1 MNDSSAERPWPV
13 SRISDLVKGYIERLG
28 AVWLEGQV
36 VQFNR
41 RAGMAF
47 GVLRDTAQN
56 VSIDIA
62 VPAAALVGLE
72 LAEGARVV
80 VNGKFEFWTKQGR
93 LSFKIR
99 EIRLAGEGQLLAQL
113 EQLKRKLAAEGLF
126 ALDRRRPLP
135 FAPALIGLICGRDSK
150 AEHDVV
156 EVATRRWPAARF
168 AIRNTAV
175 QGPTAAAQVAQAL
188 AELDAD
194 PAVAVIV
201 IARGG
206 GSLEDL
212 MPFSD
217 ESLVRAVAAATTPV
231 VSAIGHE
238 PDAPLL
244 DLVADFRAAT
254 PTDAGKRIVPDWQD
268 ESALVDDAAAR
279 LRRFVVTRVEREW
292 ESLTAFRTRPSLSDP
307 TWIVAN
313 RAQEVA
319 SLVTDG
325 RRGIGQRLSAA
336 ESERAGLAGRLL
348 ALSPQ
353 GTLDRGYALVTK
365 AGKLVT
371 DPAQVASGDRLR
383 IRVAAGAFGATARAS
398 TAKAGTPK
406 EPAGARARTAG
417 RPRQAA
423 SRTAKAQ
430 ARTPKEPAA
439 AEARTAGRLAEGTGP
454 VKTPGR
460 AGAAASRTTKARPA
474 EDGSLGLNP

>member
-1 MNDSSAERPWPV
+1 MNDSSPETPWPV
-13 SRISDLVKGYIERLG
+13 SRVSDLVKGYVERLG
-28 AVWLEGQV
+28 AVWVEGQV

-56 VSIDIA
+56 VSIDIS
-62 VPAAALVGLE
+62 VPASALVGLE

-93 LSFKIR
+93 LSFKVR
-99 EIRLAGEGQLLAQL
+99 EVRLAGEGQLLAQL
-113 EQLKRKLAAEGLF
+113 ERLKRKLAAEGLF
-126 ALDRRRPLP
+126 ALERKRPLP

-168 AIRNTAV
+168 LVKNTAV
-175 QGPTAAAQVAQAL
+175 QGLTAAAQVTAAL

-194 PAVAVIV
+194 QSVEVIV

-212 MPFSD
+212 LPFSD
-217 ESLVRAVAAATTPV
+217 EALIRAVAAASTPV

-238 PDAPLL
+238 PDSPLL

-254 PTDAGKRIVPDWQD
+254 PTDAGKRIVPDWAD
-268 ESALVDDAAAR
+268 ESALVRGAAER
-279 LRRFVVTRVEREW
+279 LERILAVRLDREL
-292 ESLTAFRTRPSLSDP
+292 ETLAALRTRPALKDP
-307 TWIVAN
+307 AWIIAS

-319 SLVTDG
+319 SLAADG
-325 RRGIGQRLSAA
+325 RRGIGQRLGTA
-336 ESERAGLAGRLL
+336 EAKLAVLSGRLV

-365 AGKLVT
+365 AGALVT
-371 DPAQVASGDRLR
+371 DPAQVAGGDQLR
-383 IRVAAGAFGATARAS
+383 VRVAGGAFGA
-398 TAKAGTPK
+398 KA
-406 EPAGARARTAG
+406 
-417 RPRQAA
+417 
-423 SRTAKAQ
+423 
-430 ARTPKEPAA
+430 
-439 AEARTAGRLAEGTGP
+439 
-454 VKTPGR
+454 
-460 AGAAASRTTKARPA
+460 AGAAVGAEAGPA
-474 EDGSLGLNP
+474 PGASLGLKP